1 LEIILYKMKQLHKHL
16 FICLIALFAIT
27 SVFAQKKGDK
37 KQVLSDADAVKFN
50 SLFFDANKA
59 KITGNFDK
67 AIGLFKRALEVN
79 PNSAPTLF
87 ELGRMHY
94 QENKFDDALKYVEK
108 AVKINGENKWY
119 LVFLAEAQSANN
131 DYKAAAETFEILLEL
146 HPNEYENYFEH
157 AYALIKNED
166 YKGAIAVYEKL
177 EGRMG
182 KTEDIVQQKKKLYL
196 RLNKFDKAV
205 EEVEGL
211 IEENPYEP
219 RYYGILAEL
228 YEDNDMPEK
237 ALAVYEKLMEVD
249 PGNPMGY
256 LSLAE
261 HYRLAGDEEKS
272 MQYLTKAFENPG
284 VNIDIKV
291 QLLFPYFNYIGVDEE
306 KTDQAIELTKMMID
320 AHPDDA
326 KSYSIAADFLYNT
339 EQFEEALTNY
349 NKAKE
354 LDNSKYQIFEQILFI
369 NARLE
374 QYNEMLNTSEQAM
387 ELFPNQPMSFLFNGI
402 ANTQKKKYEIAN
414 TSLKKGLP
422 MVVDNKALKAEFLS
436 KIGENY
442 NALKDEQK
450 SDEYFDK
457 SLELVPDNAVVLN
470 NYSYYISLR
479 EHGDLDKAEEL
490 IKSAIKIEPNQSSFE
505 DTYGWVLYKMKRFDE
520 AQEWIGKAMSNGGD
534 ESAVILE
541 HYGDVLFQLGNK
553 DEALEYWLK
562 AKSKGGKSESLLKKI
577 ADKSL

>member
-1 LEIILYKMKQLHKHL
+1 MKQLHKHL

>member
-1 LEIILYKMKQLHKHL
+1 MKQLHKQL
-16 FICLIALFAIT
+16 FICLIALLAFT
-27 SVFAQKKGDK
+27 SVFAQKNNDK
-37 KQVLSDADAVKFN
+37 KQQLSDGDAIKFN
-50 SLFFDANKA
+50 NLFFEANKA
-59 KITGNFDK
+59 KITGNFEK
-67 AIGLFKRALEVN
+67 SIGLYKRALEVN

-108 AVKINGENKWY
+108 AVKINATNKWY
-119 LVFLAEAQSANN
+119 LVFLAEAQSAKN
-131 DYKAAAETFEILLEL
+131 DYKGAAETFETLLEL

-177 EGRMG
+177 EKRMG

-205 EEVEGL
+205 EEVEAL
-211 IEENPYEP
+211 IEDNPYEP

-237 ALAVYEKLMEVD
+237 ALAVYEKLLEVD

-272 MQYLTKAFENPG
+272 MKYLSKAFENPG

-291 QLLFPYFNYIGVDEE
+291 QMLFPYFNYIGVDKA
-306 KTDQAIELTKMMID
+306 KTDKAIEMTKMMVK
-320 AHPDDA
+320 AHPNDA
-326 KSYSIAADFLYNT
+326 KAYSIAADFLYNT

-349 NKAKE
+349 KKAKE

-369 NARLE
+369 NARQE
-374 QYNEMLNTSEQAM
+374 QYKEMLNTSKEAM
-387 ELFPNQPMSFLFNGI
+387 ELFPNQPMSYLFNGI
-402 ANTQKKKYEIAN
+402 AQTQKKNYKLAN
-414 TSLKKGLP
+414 GSLKKGLP

-442 NALKDEQK
+442 NALKEEEK

-457 SLELVPDNAVVLN
+457 SLKLVPDNAVVLN

-479 EHGDLDKAEEL
+479 EDGDLDKAEEL
-490 IKSAIKIEPNQSSFE
+490 IKRAIKLEPNQSSFE
-505 DTYGWVLYKMKRFDE
+505 DSYGWVLYKMKRYDE
-520 AQEWIGKAMSNGGD
+520 AQEWIGKAMANGGD
-534 ESAVILE
+534 DSAVILE
-541 HYGDVLFQLGNK
+541 HYGDVLYQLGNK

-562 AKSKGGKSESLLKKI
+562 AKDKGGKSESLLKKI

>member
-1 LEIILYKMKQLHKHL
+1 MKQLHKQL
-16 FICLIALFAIT
+16 FICLIALLAFT
-27 SVFAQKKGDK
+27 TVFAQKNSDK
-37 KQVLSDADAVKFN
+37 KQQLSDGDAIKFN
-50 SLFFDANKA
+50 NLFFEGNKA

-67 AIGLFKRALEVN
+67 AIGLYKRALEVN

-108 AVKINGENKWY
+108 AVKINGTNKWY
-119 LVFLAEAQSANN
+119 LVFLAEAQSAKN
-131 DYKAAAETFEILLEL
+131 DYEGAAETFETLLEL

-177 EGRMG
+177 EKRMG

-205 EEVEGL
+205 EEVEEL
-211 IEENPYEP
+211 IDDSPFEP

-237 ALAVYEKLMEVD
+237 ALEVYEKLMEVD

-272 MQYLTKAFENPG
+272 MKYLSKAFENPG

-291 QLLFPYFNYIGVDEE
+291 QLLFPYFNYIGVDKA
-306 KTDQAIELTKMMID
+306 KTDKAIEMTEMMIK

-339 EQFEEALTNY
+339 EQFEEALINY

-369 NARLE
+369 NARQE
-374 QYNEMLNTSEQAM
+374 QYKEMLNTSEEAM
-387 ELFPNQPMSFLFNGI
+387 ELFPNQPMAYLFNGI
-402 ANTQKKKYEIAN
+402 AQTQKKKYELAN
-414 TSLKKGLP
+414 GSLKKGLP

-442 NALKDEQK
+442 NALKEEEK

-457 SLELVPDNAVVLN
+457 SLKLVPDNAVVLN

-479 EHGDLDKAEEL
+479 DDGDLDKAEEL
-490 IKSAIKIEPNQSSFE
+490 IKRAIKLEPNQSSFE
-505 DTYGWVLYKMKRFDE
+505 DSYGWVLYKMKRYDE
-520 AQEWIGKAMSNGGD
+520 AQEWIGKAMANGGD

-541 HYGDVLFQLGNK
+541 HYGDVLYQLGNK

-562 AKSKGGKSESLLKKI
+562 AKAKGGKSESLLKKI

>member
-1 LEIILYKMKQLHKHL
+1 MEIILYKMKQLHKHL